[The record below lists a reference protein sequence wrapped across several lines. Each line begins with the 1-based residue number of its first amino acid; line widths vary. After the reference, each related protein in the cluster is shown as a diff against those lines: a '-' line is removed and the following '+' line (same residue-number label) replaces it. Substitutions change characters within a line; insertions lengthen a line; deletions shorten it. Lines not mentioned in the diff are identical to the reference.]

1 MKLRDKQLLRDYL
14 ERKDMTQAR
23 LARYAEVSR
32 QFISQLLSEDDW
44 GKSTCTPAVAK
55 RIEEAL
61 DLLPGTL
68 FDPKESPTNRQNASG
83 SGRKTR
89 AAA

>member
-1 MKLRDKQLLRDYL
+1 MKLRDKQLLKNYL
-14 ERKDMTQAR
+14 EHRDMTQAR

-44 GKSTCTPAVAK
+44 GKNTCTPAVAH

-61 DLLPGTL
+61 DLIPGTL
-68 FDPKESPTNRQNASG
+68 FEQKESPARRQNESG
-83 SGRKTR
+83 KRQGSAT
-89 AAA
+89 AA

>member
-14 ERKDMTQAR
+14 KHRDMSQAR

-32 QFISQLLSEDDW
+32 QFISQLVSDDDW
-44 GKSTCTPAVAK
+44 GKNTCTPIVAQ

-61 DLLPGTL
+61 DLIPGTL
-68 FDPKESPTNRQNASG
+68 FEPKKSPTTEQKDNSR
-83 SGRKTR
+83 R
-89 AAA
+89 AA